1 MSTQAMNKDRSSES
15 RQARLDGRVVTSL
28 DTVKAIAD
36 YFKTQP
42 VLKAWLFGSYS
53 RGEQRPWSDVDILV
67 QYDRSRP
74 IGLMKIAGMKVDLED
89 LLHCEVDLVE
99 EGTLRPWAVER
110 VNKDRRLIYERT
122 VHGYAQVSDIDLWQT
137 ATNDIHP
144 LCEQVK
150 HYLDEIDWDDWQQ
163 GEDPYTE
170 IDNAAYM
177 QAVESARRM
186 KAKGYPV
193 EDIAEITGL
202 TAEEIEA
209 L

>member
-1 MSTQAMNKDRSSES
+1 MREHS
-15 RQARLDGRVVTSL
+15 RDQGRL
-28 DTVKAIAD
+28 
-36 YFKTQP
+36 
-42 VLKAWLFGSYS
+42 
-53 RGEQRPWSDVDILV
+53 EDILKYAQNV
-67 QYDRSRP
+67 EKIMDEISYEDFTKDIRIYYSVMKNVEV
-74 IGLMKIAGMKVDLED
+74 IGEAANMLTRHFRETHAEL
-89 LLHCEVDLVE
+89 
-99 EGTLRPWAVER
+99 PWRQIVSMR
-110 VNKDRRLIYERT
+110 NVL

-150 HYLDEIDWDDWQQ
+150 HYLEEIDWDDWQQ

-170 IDNAAYM
+170 IDNAAYK

-202 TAEEIEA
+202 TAAAIEA

>member
-1 MSTQAMNKDRSSES
+1 MREHS
-15 RQARLDGRVVTSL
+15 RDQGHL
-28 DTVKAIAD
+28 
-36 YFKTQP
+36 
-42 VLKAWLFGSYS
+42 
-53 RGEQRPWSDVDILV
+53 EDILKYAQNV
-67 QYDRSRP
+67 EKIMDEISYEDFTKDIRIYYSVMKNVEV
-74 IGLMKIAGMKVDLED
+74 IGEAANMLTRHFRETHAEL
-89 LLHCEVDLVE
+89 
-99 EGTLRPWAVER
+99 PWRQIVSMR
-110 VNKDRRLIYERT
+110 NVL

-150 HYLDEIDWDDWQQ
+150 HYIEEIDWDDWQQ

-170 IDNAAYM
+170 IDNAAYK